1 MNEEQKLGAGA
12 GLFILAVVA
21 FFIML
26 FGSMGTVRS
35 GEIGVRTRFGA
46 FTGETVQP
54 GFYFKMPIFSGV
66 EKIDIQIQKEDA
78 EAEAASKNL
87 QTVNS
92 KISVNYRLSPESAVK
107 VYTQIGKGYADQYIR
122 PAIQEV
128 VKATTAQYTAD
139 ELISKRPEV
148 SEIMRRS
155 LIEKMQPVGIEI
167 VAINITNFD
176 FSPIF
181 NQSIEAKAKAEQD
194 ALAAKNK
201 LDQVKY
207 ESQQAVEQAKGKSEA
222 LKIEGEAL
230 RANPEVVQLRALEK
244 WHGEVPLYWGGGA
257 LPFINVK

>member
-1 MNEEQKLGAGA
+1 MNEDQKVGVGAGA
-12 GLFILAVVA
+12 LLFVIVL
-21 FFIML
+21 IL
-26 FGSMGTVRS
+26 FGVFSSMGTVSS
-35 GEIGVRTRFGA
+35 GEIGIRTRFGA
-46 FTGETVQP
+46 FTGETVPP
-54 GFYFKMPIFSGV
+54 GFYFKTPIISGV
-66 EKIDIQIQKEDA
+66 QKIDIQIQKEDA
-78 EAEAASKNL
+78 DAEAASKNL

-107 VYTQIGKGYADQYIR
+107 VYTQIGMGYADQYIR

-148 SEIMRRS
+148 SDVMKRS

-176 FSPIF
+176 FSPSF

-244 WHGEVPLYWGGGA
+244 WKGDVPQYWGGGA